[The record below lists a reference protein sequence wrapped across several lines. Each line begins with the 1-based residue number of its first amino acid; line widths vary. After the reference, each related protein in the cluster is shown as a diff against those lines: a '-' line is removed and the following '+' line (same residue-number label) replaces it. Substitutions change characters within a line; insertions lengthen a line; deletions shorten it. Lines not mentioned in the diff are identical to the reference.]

1 MDTCK
6 FCGETQV
13 ANSVFCHE
21 CGNYLLEGVVAPT
34 DAVGVDFSGWVKH
47 TLEEIDGPLSAH
59 IMLEPIALHLK
70 INHQQREFEIPLEKP
85 IYLGRLDPAIDVLP
99 EIDLTCSDIEEQGV
113 SRRHARILR
122 KGNQVFVEDLGSS
135 NGTFINGERIV
146 SYLPKPI
153 HDGDTLQLGN
163 LEIDIRILQETY

>member
-6 FCGETQV
+6 FCGEAQV
-13 ANSVFCHE
+13 ANSVFCRE

-34 DAVGVDFSGWVKH
+34 DAIGVDFSGWMEH
-47 TLEEIDGPLSAH
+47 TLEEMDGLSSAN

-70 INHQQREFEIPLEKP
+70 INDQQREFEIPLEKP
-85 IYLGRLDPAIDVLP
+85 IYLGRLDPAIDILP
-99 EIDLTCSDIEEQGV
+99 EIDLTCDDIETQGV

-122 KGNQVFVEDLGSS
+122 MGNQVFVEDLGSS

-146 SYLPKPI
+146 PYLAKPI
-153 HDGDTLQLGN
+153 HDGDILQLGN

>member
-1 MDTCK
+1 
-6 FCGETQV
+6 V
-13 ANSVFCHE
+13 ANSVFCRE

-34 DAVGVDFSGWVKH
+34 DAIGVDFSGWMEH
-47 TLEEIDGPLSAH
+47 TLEAIDDPLSTNVT
-59 IMLEPIALHLK
+59 LEPIALHLK
-70 INHQQREFEIPLEKP
+70 INDQQREFEIPLEKP

-99 EIDLTCSDIEEQGV
+99 EIDLTSNNIEEQGV

-146 SYLPKPI
+146 PYLPKPI
-153 HDGDTLQLGN
+153 YDGDILQLGN
-163 LEIDIRILQETY
+163 LEIDIHILQRTY